1 MMALDEFH
9 PYRSSH
15 GYSVKVIALRFSDS
29 TAKSGSEM

>member
-1 MMALDEFH
+1 MMTDEFN
-9 PYRSSH
+9 PNRSGH

>member
-1 MMALDEFH
+1 MMTDTFN
-9 PYRSSH
+9 PYRSDH

>member
-1 MMALDEFH
+1 MMTGEFG
-9 PYRSSH
+9 PYRSDH

>member
-1 MMALDEFH
+1 MMTIDEFG
-9 PYRSSH
+9 PYRSDH